1 MLQAQRALPRLRL
14 APVHHR
20 ILGEMQGSAESDFAT
35 ARARGEFLVAFEIEL
50 APASRKPEK

>member
-20 ILGEMQGSAESDFAT
+20 ILGEMHKEER
-35 ARARGEFLVAFEIEL
+35 RAI
-50 APASRKPEK
+50 SRYGTGPRRNL